1 MSAYG
6 NDCQLFYDTSSGCE
20 KGDRCPFRHSE
31 PARSSFVTCNFWQ
44 KGRCTKSNCK
54 FRHSVVKQ
62 QQKNRQLIPC
72 WHETQPSG
80 CTRPGCPFKHSKHD
94 PVNQYGYKEILS
106 ATAVASVETGSDFY
120 EPSRSPSVPISI
132 SCTSNSIM
140 LSWTEL
146 EEDSGYTNGYKIVYR
161 ECNLGDSRW
170 KSIITES
177 KRTIYTVKDLKG
189 DTQYEFK
196 ICSIDRDGKDGYFSN
211 PAVAF
216 ITKSSLSHSVKGLA
230 KRIRRSD
237 PEIYKIPFQ
246 KTKGGTN
253 NAAKT
258 QKCYFGQKRPGTS
271 GKTIMLVGATGSGKS
286 TLLDGMINYIF
297 DVSWDDEFRF
307 TVVEMSDEEKTRY
320 HDQTQSQ
327 TEWITS
333 YTIRTMS
340 GSNIDYDLHIVD
352 TPGFGDTRGVVRD
365 KEIVDQIRQFFT
377 TKGSQGIMYLD
388 AICFVI
394 QAPLVRLTPPQRYLF
409 DAILS
414 IFGQDVVNNIYVLIT
429 FADGKQPPVIDALQ
443 GAKVPFKHF
452 YTFNNSALFSSRQI
466 SQESEF
472 ASLYW
477 KMGRE
482 SFSVFFEELRFT
494 QTKSLQLTKQV
505 LQLRQNIEATVQG
518 LQPQIHEGLHKLNTI
533 EQEKEILRRHEREIE
548 ANKNFMYEV
557 DEIHMR
563 KIDLSAGTYVTNCL
577 TCNRTCH
584 FPCRIPED
592 RNKMHCAAMND
603 GHCTVCPEKCF
614 WDIHRNNDFRFETY
628 SVKVKSS
635 YEELKRKYLLARI
648 GKERQTS
655 VVDSVKLAFKQLYKK
670 VQKMMNDVRCYINK
684 LNEIALRPNPLSD
697 VDYIDLLIQSEK
709 NEKKYGWQKRINF
722 FVDMREEAE
731 IITKIARKET
741 FHPFGKLHNY

>member
-1 MSAYG
+1 MSAFG
-6 NDCQLFYDTSSGCE
+6 NDCHFFYDTISGCE

-31 PARSSFVTCNFWQ
+31 PARSCFVTCNFWQ
-44 KGRCTKSNCK
+44 KGRCTKPNCNY
-54 FRHSVVKQ
+54 RHSVVKQ
-62 QQKNRQLIPC
+62 QQKTRQLIPC

-80 CTRPGCPFKHSKHD
+80 CTRPGCPFKHSKRD
-94 PVNQYGYKEILS
+94 PVNQYES
-106 ATAVASVETGSDFY
+106 TNAMASVETGSDSY
-120 EPSRSPSVPISI
+120 ESSSSPSVPISL

-140 LSWTEL
+140 MSWTEPDD
-146 EEDSGYTNGYKIVYR
+146 DSGYINGYKIVYK
-161 ECNLGDSRW
+161 ECNLGSSRW
-170 KSIITES
+170 KSITTKS
-177 KRTIYTVKDLKG
+177 KQTIDTVKDLKG
-189 DTQYEFK
+189 DSQYEFK
-196 ICSIDRDGKDGYFSN
+196 ICAIDRDGKEGSFSH
-211 PAVAF
+211 PVVF
-216 ITKSSLSHSVKGLA
+216 RTKPSLAHSVKFLA
-230 KRIRRSD
+230 KRVGQSD
-237 PEIYKIPFQ
+237 PEVYKIPFQ

-253 NAAKT
+253 KAAKT
-258 QKCYFGQKRPGTS
+258 QKCYFGQKTPGTS
-271 GKTIMLVGATGSGKS
+271 GKTVMLVGATGSGKS

-297 DVSWDDEFRF
+297 GVSWDDDFRL
-307 TVVEMSDEEKTRY
+307 TIVKLSDEEKTRY

-333 YTIRTMS
+333 YTIRSMS
-340 GSNIDYDLHIVD
+340 GSNLDYDLHIVD

-365 KEIVDQIRQFFT
+365 KEIVDQIREFFT
-377 TKGSQGIMYLD
+377 TRGSQGIMYLD

-429 FADGKQPPVIDALQ
+429 FADGNEPPVVDALR
-443 GAKVPFKHF
+443 GAKVPFKKF
-452 YTFNNSALFSSRQI
+452 YKFNNSALFVSRQL

-482 SFSVFFEELRFT
+482 SFRLFFDEVRFT

-505 LQLRQNIEATVQG
+505 LQLRQNLEATVQG

-533 EQEKEILRRHEREIE
+533 EQEKEILRRHETDIE
-548 ANKNFMYEV
+548 ANKHFMYDV
-557 DEIHMR
+557 DEIHMK
-563 KIDLSAGTYVTNCL
+563 KIDLSSGTYVTNCL

-592 RNKMHCAAMND
+592 RNKMDCAAMNG
-603 GHCTVCPEKCF
+603 GHCTVCPKKCF
-614 WDIHRNNDFRFETY
+614 WDIHRNNDFRFETF
-628 SVKVKSS
+628 SVKVKKS
-635 YEELKRKYLLARI
+635 YEELKRKYLLAQI
-648 GKERQTS
+648 GKEKQTS
-655 VVDSVKLAFKQLYKK
+655 VLEKVRCAFIQLYQN

-697 VDYIDLLIQSEK
+697 VDYIDLLIESEK
-709 NEKKYGWQKRINF
+709 NEKKYGWKERIKF
-722 FVDMREEAE
+722 FVKMKEEAE

-741 FHPFGKLHNY
+741 FHPFGELRDY